1 LVLDLKKEEERESMI
16 SLGSGLNRET
26 ETKLREEQEGFWR
39 GHSIFQLPVRILSM
53 KGKAEA
59 VVLTYFYE
67 YANTRAFYANTS
79 VVVEIEV
86 KEQTLMNRTR
96 LSRPS
101 VYRTIDALEEQDFIR
116 VTRRRDPLTG
126 EKSINVYL
134 LLHSMTK
141 EPLFSTPR
149 EWGICNQNGDRPY
162 ITAPK
167 ETRERLTE
175 MSAAARQTYLAALSL
190 ASKRVRTS
198 FSLPRD
204 EWKTETTLGRN
215 AFDRGVNECVAR
227 GLLTYSRYV
236 LTLNDPKTA
245 KPSGRVKKEF
255 IHHENTN
262 WKTLD
267 FKDVTPEQ
275 WKKVVEKLLR
285 TEFILGDS
293 GWTHGTRTTVCP
305 LCKETRSFRLNFKE
319 QEYRCHACENFGKL
333 GQLVQRVLKVTSME
347 KVKLFILEVL
357 EEERSAAEK
366 QALAEVTI

>member
-1 LVLDLKKEEERESMI
+1 MELLASE
-16 SLGSGLNRET
+16 LNGVRET
-26 ETKLREEQEGFWR
+26 ELREELEGFWR
-39 GHSIFQLPVRILSM
+39 GHSIFQLPVRILRL

-59 VVLTYFYE
+59 VVLAYLYE
-67 YANTRAFYANTS
+67 MANTTAFYSKTS
-79 VVVEIEV
+79 VVVEVTV

-96 LSRPS
+96 LSRRS
-101 VYRTIDALEEQDFIR
+101 VYGAIDTLEEQDFIR
-116 VTRRRDPLTG
+116 VTRRRDSLTG
-126 EKSINVYL
+126 ERSINVYL
-134 LLHSMTK
+134 LLHSTTK
-141 EPLFSTPR
+141 EPLLCTPA
-149 EWGICNQNGDRPY
+149 EWGICHQNGDRPY

-167 ETRERLTE
+167 ETREKLTE

-190 ASKRVRTS
+190 ASRKVRTS
-198 FSLPRD
+198 FSVPRD
-204 EWKTETTLGRN
+204 AWKAETRLGRN
-215 AFDRGVNECVAR
+215 AFDRGVIECTER
-227 GLLTYSRYV
+227 GLLTYSRYF
-236 LTLNDPKTA
+236 LTVHDPRTGRPSA
-245 KPSGRVKKEF
+245 RQKPDF

-275 WKKVVEKLLR
+275 WKRVVEKLLR

-347 KVKLFILEVL
+347 KVKIFILEIL
-357 EEERSAAEK
+357 EEERSAVEQ